1 MKMLNNLGCLL
12 SLFASA
18 DIPWDLVKL
27 ATAICLL
34 RNEEIDLDIL
44 EEARADLVRFN
55 LLQRTSEGT
64 YRLHQLI
71 REFLRE
77 KREQ

>member
-1 MKMLNNLGCLL
+1 
-12 SLFASA
+12 LFASA

-27 ATAICLL
+27 AYS
-34 RNEEIDLDIL
+34 NMPSSEDEEIDLDIL

-55 LLQRTSEGT
+55 LLQRTGEGT

-71 REFLRE
+71 RSFCGRSENSQLR
-77 KREQ
+77 